1 MRPLIDDGRVFAA
14 VPPLH
19 RIELVGAK
27 RGDFQYTYSDD
38 EMRRHLKNLEKDPL
52 NSYIVH
58 SLKIEIHDLKV
69 VLSKFKY
76 ELRVQKLND
85 LGI

>member
-1 MRPLIDDGRVFAA
+1 VKSAQTD
-14 VPPLH
+14 
-19 RIELVGAK
+19 
-27 RGDFQYTYSDD
+27 
-38 EMRRHLKNLEKDPL
+38 LKSKEESLKDLEKDPL

-58 SLKIEIHDLKV
+58 SLKMEIYDLKV

-76 ELRVQKLND
+76 KLREEKLNE

>member
-1 MRPLIDDGRVFAA
+1 MN
-14 VPPLH
+14 VPS
-19 RIELVGAK
+19 IYDLVKSAQTDLK
-27 RGDFQYTYSDD
+27 SK
-38 EMRRHLKNLEKDPL
+38 EESLKNLEKDPL

-58 SLKIEIHDLKV
+58 SLKMEIYDLKV

-76 ELRVQKLND
+76 KLREEKLNE

>member
-1 MRPLIDDGRVFAA
+1 MN
-14 VPPLH
+14 VPS
-19 RIELVGAK
+19 IYDLVKSAQT
-27 RGDFQYTYSDD
+27 D
-38 EMRRHLKNLEKDPL
+38 LKSKEESLKDLEKDPL

-58 SLKIEIHDLKV
+58 SLKMEIYDLKV

-76 ELRVQKLND
+76 KLREEKLNE

>member
-1 MRPLIDDGRVFAA
+1 MN
-14 VPPLH
+14 VPS
-19 RIELVGAK
+19 IYDLVKSAQT
-27 RGDFQYTYSDD
+27 D
-38 EMRRHLKNLEKDPL
+38 LKSKEESLKDLEKDPL

-58 SLKIEIHDLKV
+58 SLKMEIYDLKV

-76 ELRVQKLND
+76 KLRVQKLND

>member
-1 MRPLIDDGRVFAA
+1 MN
-14 VPPLH
+14 VPS
-19 RIELVGAK
+19 IYDLVKSAQT
-27 RGDFQYTYSDD
+27 D
-38 EMRRHLKNLEKDPL
+38 LKSKEESLKDLEKDPL

>member
-1 MRPLIDDGRVFAA
+1 MN
-14 VPPLH
+14 VPS
-19 RIELVGAK
+19 IYDLVKSAQT
-27 RGDFQYTYSDD
+27 D
-38 EMRRHLKNLEKDPL
+38 LKSKEESLKDLEKDPL

-58 SLKIEIHDLKV
+58 SLKMEIHDLKV

-76 ELRVQKLND
+76 KLREEKLNE